1 MRALTRDQLLTVM
14 GMTSGGFD
22 AQQRAGY
29 VALAFGSSHPA
40 MPGRYCD
47 LDLLGLAIANGLA
60 PTLGRPTAT
69 TVTLGFFDQ
78 WVAAVGQ
85 ADADMSQ
92 NYFFAMGLF
101 GWNEDK
107 KHPQEIV
114 VTHGTSAQIMDDLR
128 DAGSV
133 IAVNITDVIARLRAK
148 GRAAGIDLSQPFF
161 FPPNHQR
168 YRQIISEFEAE
179 REARLARLRRDKKKW
194 RHHNAFLS
202 RADVKLAARL
212 RDLQAQPSHTGVI

>member
-1 MRALTRDQLLTVM
+1 MRAVTRDQLLTLM
-14 GMTSGGFD
+14 GMTSGGLD

-29 VALAFGSSHPA
+29 VALAFGSSNPA

-47 LDLLGLAIANGLA
+47 LDLVGMAIANGLA

-69 TVTLGFFDQ
+69 RLTLGFFDQ

-85 ADADMSQ
+85 ADADTSQ

-101 GWNEDK
+101 GWNEQK

-114 VTHGTSAQIMDDLR
+114 VTHGTSEQVMPDLR
-128 DAGSV
+128 DAGLV
-133 IAVNITDVIARLRAK
+133 IAVNITDIIARLRAK
-148 GRAAGIDLSQPFF
+148 GRTAGIDLSQPFF
-161 FPPNHQR
+161 FPSNHER
-168 YRQIISEFEAE
+168 YFQIISEFEAE

-194 RHHNAFLS
+194 RHHTAFVS
-202 RADVKLAARL
+202 RGDVKLATRL
-212 RDLQAQPSHTGVI
+212 RDLRAQPVPSME

>member
-22 AQQRAGY
+22 AQHRARH
-29 VALAFGSSHPA
+29 VALAFGSPHPA

-47 LDLLGLAIANGLA
+47 LDLVGLAIANGLA

-85 ADADMSQ
+85 ADADTSQ
-92 NYFFAMGLF
+92 NYFFAIGLF
-101 GWNEDK
+101 GWNEDQ

-114 VTHGTSAQIMDDLR
+114 VTHGTSEQIMDDLR
-128 DAGSV
+128 HAGSV
-133 IAVNITDVIARLRAK
+133 IAVNITDVIGRLRAK

-161 FPPNHQR
+161 FPPDHER
-168 YRQIISEFEAE
+168 YFQVISEFEAE

-194 RHHNAFLS
+194 RHHNASVS
-202 RADVKLAARL
+202 RADIKPAARF
-212 RDLQAQPSHTGVI
+212 RDLPAQPLP

>member
-22 AQQRAGY
+22 AQQRAGH
-29 VALAFGSSHPA
+29 VALAFGSPHPA

-47 LDLLGLAIANGLA
+47 LDLVGLAIANGLA

-85 ADADMSQ
+85 ADADTSQ
-92 NYFFAMGLF
+92 NYFFAIGLF
-101 GWNEDK
+101 GWDENQ

-114 VTHGTSAQIMDDLR
+114 VTHGTSKQIMDDLR
-128 DAGSV
+128 DAGYRRQHHRCYRAPAGLGTCSRHRSLSAFFLPTRSRTV
-133 IAVNITDVIARLRAK
+133 LADCQRIRSRTRGTTCPAPAR
-148 GRAAGIDLSQPFF
+148 
-161 FPPNHQR
+161 
-168 YRQIISEFEAE
+168 
-179 REARLARLRRDKKKW
+179 
-194 RHHNAFLS
+194 
-202 RADVKLAARL
+202 
-212 RDLQAQPSHTGVI
+212 

>member
-22 AQQRAGY
+22 AQQRAGH
-29 VALAFGSSHPA
+29 VALAFGSPHPA

-47 LDLLGLAIANGLA
+47 LDLVGLAISNGLA

-85 ADADMSQ
+85 ADADTSQ

-101 GWNEDK
+101 GWNDDK
-107 KHPQEIV
+107 KHPEEIV
-114 VTHGTSAQIMDDLR
+114 VTHGISAQIMDDLR

-161 FPPNHQR
+161 FPPNHER

-179 REARLARLRRDKKKW
+179 RQARLARLRRDKKW
-194 RHHNAFLS
+194 RRHSAS
-202 RADVKLAARL
+202 VTRDDVKLSARL
-212 RDLQAQPSHTGVI
+212 RDLQAQPHPAPE

>member
-1 MRALTRDQLLTVM
+1 MRALTRDQLLTLM

-29 VALAFGSSHPA
+29 VALAFGSPNPA

-47 LDLLGLAIANGLA
+47 LDLVGLAIANGLA
-60 PTLGRPTAT
+60 PALGRPTAT

-85 ADADMSQ
+85 ADADTSE
-92 NYFFAMGLF
+92 NYFFALGLF
-101 GWNEDK
+101 GCNEEK
-107 KHPQEIV
+107 KHPEEIV
-114 VTHGTSAQIMDDLR
+114 VTHGRSEQIMKDLR
-128 DAGSV
+128 DAGVV

-148 GRAAGIDLSQPFF
+148 GRAADIDLSQPFF
-161 FPPNHQR
+161 FPPNHGR
-168 YRQIISEFEAE
+168 YLQIISEFEAE

-194 RHHNAFLS
+194 RQHNAFVS
-202 RADVKLAARL
+202 RDDVKLAARL
-212 RDLQAQPSHTGVI
+212 RGLQAQPLP

>member
-22 AQQRAGY
+22 AQQRAGH

-47 LDLLGLAIANGLA
+47 LDLVGLAIANGLA
-60 PTLGRPTAT
+60 PTLGRTTAT

-85 ADADMSQ
+85 ADADTSQ

-101 GWNEDK
+101 GWNEEK
-107 KHPQEIV
+107 KRPQEIV
-114 VTHGTSAQIMDDLR
+114 VMHGTSEQFMPDLR
-128 DAGSV
+128 DASSV

-161 FPPNHQR
+161 FPPNHER

-179 REARLARLRRDKKKW
+179 RKARLARLRRDKKW
-194 RHHNAFLS
+194 RPHNAS
-202 RADVKLAARL
+202 VTRDDVKLTARAP
-212 RDLQAQPSHTGVI
+212 QAQPLPQE

>member
-1 MRALTRDQLLTVM
+1 MIKTKGLKMRALTRDQLLTVM

-22 AQQRAGY
+22 AQQRAGH
-29 VALAFGSSHPA
+29 VALAFGSPHPA

-47 LDLLGLAIANGLA
+47 LDLVGLAISNGLA

-85 ADADMSQ
+85 ADADTSQ
-92 NYFFAMGLF
+92 NFFFAMGLF

-114 VTHGTSAQIMDDLR
+114 VTHGTSAQIM
-128 DAGSV
+128 
-133 IAVNITDVIARLRAK
+133 
-148 GRAAGIDLSQPFF
+148 
-161 FPPNHQR
+161 
-168 YRQIISEFEAE
+168 
-179 REARLARLRRDKKKW
+179 
-194 RHHNAFLS
+194 
-202 RADVKLAARL
+202 
-212 RDLQAQPSHTGVI
+212 